1 MNVTS
6 LCRAGTIVMGIGWLG
21 ISGIGAYDR
30 YSIDDNAT
38 NCRQCH
44 GDFRSS
50 NYVSLVDGQSWG
62 NLHNIHRS
70 TMLSGD
76 CDVCHIGNDE
86 FPVMI
91 AQSNGG
97 DGFEPVSCMG
107 CHGVNPTPG
116 APDNDW
122 WGAGLRAHHTNAG
135 VGPDSN
141 GLTCMNCHN
150 DDPPPPSEDT
160 LPSYYFSPDPNHT
173 SKPDH
178 PCNPA
183 PGYPENFAG
192 AVIGID
198 NDGDLLYDDADPDCA
213 VATPTPTRTPT
224 RTPTWTPTPSPTATP
239 AVTSTPT
246 PTPTITATPTP
257 DPNLLFADGFESG
270 DTSFWSSDVAR
281 PSGDLDFLWREDN

>member
-1 MNVTS
+1 MRFGSADRRVVWIFG
-6 LCRAGTIVMGIGWLG
+6 LVLLG
-21 ISGIGAYDR
+21 ATGGQTYDR
-30 YSIDDNAT
+30 YSIDDDAT

-44 GDFRSS
+44 GDFRSD
-50 NYVSLVDGQSWG
+50 NYTSAVDGQNWG

-70 TMLSGD
+70 TMLGGD
-76 CDVCHIGNDE
+76 CGVCHIGEDE

-116 APDNDW
+116 APNNDW

-135 VGPDSN
+135 VGPDSG
-141 GLTCMNCHN
+141 GLTCMSCHN
-150 DDPPPPSEDT
+150 DDPFPPPEST
-160 LPSYYFSPDPNHT
+160 PPSYYFTPDPEHT
-173 SKPDH
+173 NKPDD

-183 PGYPENFAG
+183 PGYSENFAG

-213 VATPTPTRTPT
+213 VATPTATPT
-224 RTPTWTPTPSPTATP
+224 RTPSWTPTPTPTATP
-239 AVTSTPT
+239 VITSTPT
-246 PTPTITATPTP
+246 PTPTITPTPTP
-257 DPNLLFADGFESG
+257 NPDLLFADGLESG
-270 DTSFWSSDVAR
+270 DTSFWSSDVGR
-281 PSGDLDFLWREDN
+281 SSGTLDSLWREDN